1 MRCFFNTTLYVKHSI
16 FFYCNDRYNKTFY
29 FALTH
34 YTVCSSIQVSVKK
47 KLTCHFSLKYK
58 WCPNVRQYVF
68 HDVTYSFTLFLH
80 TKQSSLPH
88 SLHAPNGSTSHIE
101 PIFRHACHARKALC
115 RISTLHLHRLC
126 HQQSHHFQI
135 QFPYLIQQ
143 MILVRL
149 LCASLF
155 QVAILLLAYLT
166 ATRLSSLD
174 IPATASSKEK
184 LLVALHNSLLIVLLD
199 LWEQNILLL
208 HEE

>member
-1 MRCFFNTTLYVKHSI
+1 
-16 FFYCNDRYNKTFY
+16 
-29 FALTH
+29 
-34 YTVCSSIQVSVKK
+34 
-47 KLTCHFSLKYK
+47 
-58 WCPNVRQYVF
+58 
-68 HDVTYSFTLFLH
+68 
-80 TKQSSLPH
+80 
-88 SLHAPNGSTSHIE
+88 
-101 PIFRHACHARKALC
+101 
-115 RISTLHLHRLC
+115 
-126 HQQSHHFQI
+126 
-135 QFPYLIQQ
+135 